1 MSTPASKL
9 PSHTADGYPELNEV
23 PGGMFARILLEE
35 GIIDERQLDKACRV
49 QKRLGNN
56 KLISAILLELNMI
69 SEDDHRRILRKHG
82 KEFRFGDLQ
91 CEMGHITLQQ
101 LQEALA
107 ACKRKSGTRIGEM
120 LLDLE
125 FINEREVAQALSD
138 QLGLPLMH
146 IDLEMINPEVLKPFG
161 IAFLKKNILIPYD
174 EGEHTISVICSDPLN
189 STAIREIEERSK
201 KKVALAIGVRS
212 VIEVLVN
219 RLSQGAGSQ
228 LSAENHDNV
237 QNIVDAIFL
246 AAIRN
251 RASDIHIEPL
261 SDRVRVR
268 LRMDGVLVHH
278 TDMHPDLAHRV
289 ISCIKV
295 MAEMDIAD
303 TRRHQDGR
311 MYREVAHVH
320 VDFRVSTYVTLYGE
334 NLVMRILRRDGGL
347 KSLEQLQMNKTML
360 GRFKH
365 EALDVPTGVI
375 IITGPT
381 GSGKTTTLYAGVDY
395 LNQPNTKIITL
406 EDPVEF
412 AIDGIMQCSVDI
424 KAGRDFGASLK
435 AVMRQDP
442 DIIVLGEIRD
452 KLSAEVSVQAAL
464 TGHKVLTTFHTEDSI
479 GGLLRLIDMGIETF
493 LISSTVV
500 SILAQRLA
508 RTICPDCRQAY
519 LPDPRIA
526 HMIGLD
532 DETLNNHTFYRGIGC
547 ASCNGTGYFGRTG
560 LHELLVLNDPVRE
573 AILERKTSHEV
584 RDISCETTKL
594 LSLMENGM
602 YKVLKGMTTVEEVYR
617 ITPRSHSNRTV
628 REVVELMEEDE
639 A

>member
-1 MSTPASKL
+1 MSTPVSRQ
-9 PSHTADGYPELNEV
+9 PSHTTDPYNYLDGL
-23 PGGMFARILLEE
+23 PGNAMARLLLQESV
-35 GIIDERQLDKACRV
+35 INERQLDKAGRV
-49 QKRLGNN
+49 QKRLGSN
-56 KLISAILLELNMI
+56 KLLSAILLDLNLI

-82 KEFRFGDLQ
+82 KNFRFGDLQ
-91 CEMGHITLQQ
+91 CEMGNITLEQ
-101 LQEALA
+101 LKETELMMSRQPG
-107 ACKRKSGTRIGEM
+107 KRIGEI
-120 LLDLE
+120 LLE
-125 FINEREVAQALSD
+125 QEYINERELAQALSD

-146 IDLEMINPEVLKPFG
+146 IDLDMINLSLIGKLSLS
-161 IAFLKKNILIPYD
+161 FLKKNIIIPY
-174 EGEHTISVICSDPLN
+174 EESEKKVSVIAADPLN
-189 STAIREIEERSK
+189 AAAIREIEHCTEK
-201 KKVALAIGVRS
+201 KADVAIGIRS
-212 VIEVLVN
+212 VLESLLN
-219 RLSQGAGSQ
+219 RITHGVGKNAS
-228 LSAENHDNV
+228 EDHHDNV
-237 QNIVDAIFL
+237 LDVVDAIFL

-261 SDRVRVR
+261 SDHVRVR
-268 LRMDGVLVHH
+268 LRMDGVLIHH
-278 TDMHPDLAHRV
+278 TDMPSDLAARV
-289 ISCIKV
+289 ISSIKV

-311 MYREVAHVH
+311 MFREIGHVLA
-320 VDFRVSTYVTLYGE
+320 DFRVSTYVTLYGE
-334 NLVMRILRRDGGL
+334 NIVMRILRRDGGL
-347 KSLEQLQMNKTML
+347 KTLEQLQMSKSML
-360 GRFKH
+360 DRFKH

-375 IITGPT
+375 IVTGPT

-395 LNQPNTKIITL
+395 LNHPNTKIITL
-406 EDPVEF
+406 EDPVEY
-412 AIDGIMQCSVDI
+412 AIDGIMQCSVDK
-424 KAGRDFGASLK
+424 KAGRDFDTSLK

-452 KLSAEVSVQAAL
+452 RTSADVSVQAAL

-526 HMIGLD
+526 RLIGLD
-532 DETLNNHTFYRGIGC
+532 SEILNHHTFYRGIGC
-547 ASCNGTGYFGRTG
+547 ATCNGTGYFGRTG

-584 RDISCETTKL
+584 REISCATTRL

-602 YKVLKGMTTVEEVYR
+602 YKVVKDMTTVEEVYR
-617 ITPRSHSNRTV
+617 ITPRSPVKHTV
-628 REVVELMEEDE
+628 TEVIKLMEEDE
-639 A
+639 S